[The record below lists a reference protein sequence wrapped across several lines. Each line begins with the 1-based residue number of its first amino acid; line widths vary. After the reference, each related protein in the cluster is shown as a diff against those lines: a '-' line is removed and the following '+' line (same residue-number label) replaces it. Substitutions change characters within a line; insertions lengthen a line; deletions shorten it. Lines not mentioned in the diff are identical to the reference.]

1 MSRDSRLP
9 AACLT
14 ALENNLQPE
23 FFQALCDPVR
33 LSLVAHLAASG
44 RALTVTEASECCGI
58 HFSGVSRHLS
68 LLKRAGVVQAEKQGR
83 EMHYRLGISA
93 LVSTLRGVADA
104 LEACC
109 EPGQQASEPRRS
121 KSA

>member
-1 MSRDSRLP
+1 MSVDADLP

-14 ALENNLQPE
+14 ALADHLQAD

-33 LSLVAHLAASG
+33 LSLVAHLAASD
-44 RALTVTEASECCGI
+44 RPLTVTEASECCGI
-58 HFSGVSRHLS
+58 HFSGVSRHLA
-68 LLKRAGVVQAEKQGR
+68 LLKRAGVVRAEKRGR
-83 EMHYRLGISA
+83 ETHYQLELSA

-109 EPGQQASEPRRS
+109 EQGERAS
-121 KSA
+121 A